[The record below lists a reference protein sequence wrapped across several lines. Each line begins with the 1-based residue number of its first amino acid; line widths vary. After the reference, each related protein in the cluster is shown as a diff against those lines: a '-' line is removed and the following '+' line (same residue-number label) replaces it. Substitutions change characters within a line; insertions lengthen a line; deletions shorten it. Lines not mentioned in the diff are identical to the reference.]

1 MKISRN
7 DSCPCGSGKKYK
19 KCCLLV
25 GATKAPISNVGSRF
39 RFEPGSYGGSGRG
52 FMPSALCYQQA
63 SPDQWVEHFCLVNPT
78 CHLTTED
85 DASAAAKADLDG
97 AFEVKAQGAGSDKD
111 VAEFLRSKGYVS
123 VDGFQRATD

>member
-1 MKISRN
+1 
-7 DSCPCGSGKKYK
+7 
-19 KCCLLV
+19 
-25 GATKAPISNVGSRF
+25 
-39 RFEPGSYGGSGRG
+39 
-52 FMPSALCYQQA
+52 MPSALCYQQA